1 MASRSLLAGFAAMTL
16 ASAAFAGGPEQA
28 GSLLVFPFYDNTRG
42 TDTFI
47 TVTNT
52 NLDVDNGTTKVE
64 YVYIDGSNCL
74 EFNRT
79 RTLTPGDTLTV
90 KAYTDNP
97 NRTKGYVYV
106 FAKNKTTG
114 AASSFNHLIGTS
126 RICNG
131 GGGNDLELAPFCYK
145 AAGAAGSNTDLD
157 NDGIRDLNGAEYEQS
172 ADQLF
177 IPRFVAQGPA
187 ESDLIM
193 INLTGGSLFTATV
206 DLLIWNDNEEV
217 FSGQYSFDC
226 WHMKRLEQISAAFKQ
241 DFLVSTNHATSES
254 MGGAETGMFWVNGLI
269 ASSTAT
275 SINNPA
281 VLAVLIEKVNGG
293 TGAVLPYG
301 KGTQDN
307 GDLVPH
313 NVLGD
318 V

>member
-1 MASRSLLAGFAAMTL
+1 MASRFLAGLAALTL

-28 GSLLVFPFYDNTRG
+28 GSLLVYPCYDNVRG
-42 TDTFI
+42 VDTFI

-64 YVYIDGSNCL
+64 FVYIDGSNCL

-90 KAYTDNP
+90 KAKTDNP
-97 NRTKGYVYV
+97 NSTKGYVYV

-114 AASSFNHLIGTS
+114 AASSFNHLIGTC
-126 RICNG
+126 RISNG
-131 GGGNDLELAPFCYK
+131 GSGSDLEIQPFVYK
-145 AAGAAGSNTDLD
+145 AAGADGANTDLD
-157 NDGIRDLNGAEYEQS
+157 SDGIRDLNGAEYEQS

-187 ESDLIM
+187 TSELIM
-193 INLTGGSLFTATV
+193 INLTGGSKFTATV

-226 WHMKRLEQISAAFKQ
+226 WEKKELTYVSGAFTQSFLE
-241 DFLVSTNHATSES
+241 STNHATGES
-254 MGGAETGMFWVNGLI
+254 MNGAETGMFWINGLI

-281 VLAVLIEKVNGG
+281 VLAVLVETIGG
-293 TGAVLPYG
+293 GSGAVLPYG

-313 NVLGD
+313 SVMGD
-318 V
+318 A

>member
-1 MASRSLLAGFAAMTL
+1 MASRFLAGLAALTL

-28 GSLLVFPFYDNTRG
+28 GSLLVYPCYDNTRG
-42 TDTFI
+42 MDTFI

-64 YVYIDGSNCL
+64 FVYIDGSNCL

-90 KAYTDNP
+90 KSKTDNP
-97 NRTKGYVYV
+97 NSTKGYVYV

-114 AASSFNHLIGTS
+114 AASSFNHLIGTC
-126 RICNG
+126 RISNG
-131 GGGNDLELAPFCYK
+131 GSGSDLEIQPFVYK
-145 AAGAAGSNTDLD
+145 AAGADGANTDAD
-157 NDGIRDLNGAEYEQS
+157 SDGIRDLNGAEYEQS

-187 ESDLIM
+187 QSELVM
-193 INLTGGSLFTATV
+193 INLTGGSKFTATV

-226 WHMKRLEQISAAFKQ
+226 WEKKELSYVSGAFTQSFLE
-241 DFLVSTNHATSES
+241 STNHATGES
-254 MGGAETGMFWVNGLI
+254 MNGAETGMFWINGLI

-281 VLAVLIEKVNGG
+281 VLAVLVETIGG
-293 TGAVLPYG
+293 GSGAVLPYG

-313 NVLGD
+313 SVMGD
-318 V
+318 A